1 MEEKR
6 QHCRWKYLVCIWFG
20 IFCSPLIMAAAQGII
35 KVKGYISEAQAI
47 RQIEENSKYVFFYD
61 AADLD
66 AAKRKKKY
74 WQPCSKEVML
84 PMWSKVTK

>member
-47 RQIEENSKYVFFYD
+47 RQIEENSKYVFSMM
-61 AADLD
+61 
-66 AAKRKKKY
+66 RQI
-74 WQPCSKEVML
+74 WML
-84 PMWSKVTK
+84 RSVRTSTVRVR